1 MDILEEIRVN
11 LNKNDDLTKDFKYKL
26 FEFILRFNKQYPD
39 VDLSTLNKKISTVI
53 FEKSGQFERRGTF
66 LYDIKANKVYYEAKR
81 VKDDDYDIDNLLM
94 KALVAMI
101 ASNDSYYGFNKDDKL
116 SALNKAVTEMI
127 ATSVVGNEGI
137 SDYEEEIVEANLISK
152 IIGVDVLIDAYFKN
166 DADLILKK
174 MVELEV

>member
-26 FEFILRFNKQYPD
+26 FEFILKFNKQYPD

-66 LYDIKANKVYYEAKR
+66 LYDTKANKVYYEAKR
-81 VKDDDYDIDNLLM
+81 IKDDDYDIDNLLM

-101 ASNDSYYGFNKDDKL
+101 ASNDGYYGFNKDNKL